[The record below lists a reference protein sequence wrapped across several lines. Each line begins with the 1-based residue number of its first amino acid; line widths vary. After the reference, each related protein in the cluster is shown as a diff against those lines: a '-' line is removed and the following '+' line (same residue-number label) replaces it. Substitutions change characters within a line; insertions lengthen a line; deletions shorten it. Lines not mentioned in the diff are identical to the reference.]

1 MKTRERSLPVV
12 IAALGIGQIISWG
25 TLTYSIAVLGRS
37 MRAELGLT
45 ETELF
50 GAFTISLFASGLA
63 APLAGRLIDSRGA
76 REVLSVGSMLGAIS
90 MIMMAFATGRITF
103 TLAWIV
109 AGIAMAATLYDA
121 GFAALNQIARDS
133 YRRSVTILTLWGGFA
148 STVFW
153 PLSLAIDE
161 SFGWRITLGS
171 FALLHLLVCLPIHR
185 FLLPPPSPVAKAQDT
200 ASAVA
205 ATAHVLP
212 RGQVF
217 LMLAIAFALSQLVVS
232 AIAAHVI
239 EILRSASLSA
249 AEAVLVGSLIGPMQV
264 AGRIVEF
271 GFGQRV
277 TATLVGV
284 IAFILMLSALLML
297 AAVSGPTLL
306 AFAFAVIYGMSNG
319 IMTIVRGTV
328 PAELFGREG
337 YGAILGRLAQPVF
350 FAKAVAPL
358 AFAAVMAS
366 GVGRTGAVMTL
377 AACGGL
383 GLIAFVAAVASVKR
397 QRSAR

>member
-1 MKTRERSLPVV
+1 MAI

-37 MRAELGLT
+37 MRAELGLS

-63 APLAGRLIDSRGA
+63 APLAGRLIDSRSA
-76 REVLSVGSMLGAIS
+76 RDVLSVGSLLGAVS
-90 MIMMAFATGRITF
+90 MIMMAFAQGLISF

-109 AGIAMAATLYDA
+109 AGISMAATLYDA
-121 GFAALNQIARDS
+121 AFAALNQIARDT
-133 YRRSVTILTLWGGFA
+133 YRRSVTVLTLWGGFA

-161 SFGWRITLGS
+161 AFGWRVTLGS
-171 FALLHLLVCLPIHR
+171 FAVLQLLVCLPIHR
-185 FLLPPPSPVAKAQDT
+185 WMLPIPGKTAQPPSATNVPSSTGHLLP
-200 ASAVA
+200 
-205 ATAHVLP
+205 H
-212 RGQVF
+212 GQVF
-217 LMLAIAFALSQLVVS
+217 LMLAIAFALGQFIVS
-232 AIAAHVI
+232 AISAHVI
-239 EILRSASLSA
+239 EILRLASLSA
-249 AEAVLVGSLIGPMQV
+249 AEAVLIGSLIGPMQV

-277 TATLVGV
+277 KALTVGV
-284 IAFILMLSALLML
+284 IAFVMMFAALLML
-297 AAVSGPTLL
+297 AAMSGPSLL
-306 AFAFAVIYGMSNG
+306 AFLFAVVYGMSNG

-358 AFAAVMAS
+358 AFAAVMSSGLSRAS
-366 GVGRTGAVMTL
+366 AVMTL

-383 GLIAFVAAVASVKR
+383 GLAAFLAAIAL
-397 QRSAR
+397 ARRNRADR